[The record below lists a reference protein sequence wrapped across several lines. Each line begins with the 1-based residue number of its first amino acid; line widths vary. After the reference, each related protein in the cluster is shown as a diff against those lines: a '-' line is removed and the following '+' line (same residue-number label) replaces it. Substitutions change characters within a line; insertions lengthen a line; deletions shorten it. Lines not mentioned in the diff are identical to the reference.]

1 MPRSSF
7 RILQQIVQFVQ
18 ASFELVLLVYPTLQF
33 DGPKL
38 GVGYLIG
45 HGGGLARHAS
55 L

>member
-1 MPRSSF
+1 MGPTLGL
-7 RILQQIVQFVQ
+7 LQQILKLVQVPFK
-18 ASFELVLLVYPTLQF
+18 LVLLAYPTFEF

-45 HGGGLARHAS
+45 HGSSLARHAS